1 MGGWLVNMI
10 LAAKYIVSVIYYCLL
25 IDREHSHHCLI
36 TFSYCIRCD
45 GKKQQKVEQCSSF
58 LQVVLLQKSY
68 VLYLDLPFLHNSYFL

>member
-25 IDREHSHHCLI
+25 IDREHSHHFLI

-68 VLYLDLPFLHNSYFL
+68 VLYLDLPFLHHSYFL